1 MATNSSSLAVAS
13 REPAHSR
20 ESRRARRQG
29 SVPGV
34 IYGGSSDPVS
44 IAVDERELRLT
55 LAAKGA
61 VIDVAVD
68 GGASEPVVLKDAQRH
83 PVRGQIVHVDL
94 LRVDLKQKIE
104 SVVPVE
110 VVGTDEAEAIKLGG
124 IITQIVR
131 EVTVEAL
138 PNEIPE
144 SVTIDVT
151 DLKIGDSLTVGD
163 IAIPSTATLVDDAEP
178 IALSMTPP
186 RLASEVAAEDEAA
199 AEAGA
204 AAAEGSE
211 AAESTVGSDDADDSA
226 E

>member
-34 IYGGSSDPVS
+34 IYGGSADPVS

-61 VIDVAVD
+61 VIDVAID
-68 GGASEPVVLKDAQRH
+68 GGASEPVVLKEAQRH

-94 LRVDLKQKIE
+94 LRVDLKQKIQ

-110 VVGTDEAEAIKLGG
+110 VVGADEAEAIKLGG
-124 IITQIVR
+124 IITQIIR
-131 EVTVEAL
+131 EITIEAL

-151 DLKIGDSLTVGD
+151 DLKIGDNLSVGD
-163 IAIPSTATLVDDAEP
+163 ITIPSTATLVDDAEP

-211 AAESTVGSDDADDSA
+211 AEPAGSGDSEDSA